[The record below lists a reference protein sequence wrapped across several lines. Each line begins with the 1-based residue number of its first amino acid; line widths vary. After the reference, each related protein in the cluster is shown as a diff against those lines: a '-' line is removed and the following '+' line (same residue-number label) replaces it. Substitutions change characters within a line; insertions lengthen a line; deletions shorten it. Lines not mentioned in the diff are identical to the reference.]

1 MINRHIN
8 ITRTAHTVAAT
19 ARRSLKTA
27 KSARQSQAWQ
37 AQTVATYQ
45 RSQREAISQ
54 LPKLMSAGISA
65 LTGVTIASTSIF
77 VDPDAAIA
85 TAAVDGVV
93 FRAHDQQLFLL
104 RSCAECGL
112 DHFESQPLNTRADL
126 GRALSAWQ
134 PLCRHCQPED
144 PASWLES

>member
-8 ITRTAHTVAAT
+8 ITRSAHVVAAT

-27 KSARQSQAWQ
+27 KSAYQPRPWQ
-37 AQTVATYQ
+37 TRALATYQ
-45 RSQREAISQ
+45 RTQRETTSQ
-54 LPKLMSAGISA
+54 LPKLISARISA
-65 LTGVTIASTSIF
+65 LTGVTIAPASIF
-77 VDPDAAIA
+77 VDQEAEIA

-93 FRAHDQQLFLL
+93 FRAHDQQVFLL
-104 RSCAECGL
+104 RSCAECGIE
-112 DHFESQPLNTRADL
+112 HFESQPLNTRADL

-144 PASWLES
+144 PANWLES